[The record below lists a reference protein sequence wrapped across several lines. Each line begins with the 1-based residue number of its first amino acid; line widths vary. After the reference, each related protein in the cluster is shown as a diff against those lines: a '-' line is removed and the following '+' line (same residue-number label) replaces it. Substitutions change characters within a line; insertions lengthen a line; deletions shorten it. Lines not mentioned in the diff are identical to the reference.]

1 MATLLR
7 NDHVTNKIANEI
19 SFCLFSRGI
28 PQSGINCTT
37 MTTAIRR
44 QCRSRS
50 LQFVNGGLETQL
62 ESESELELE
71 LELESVDILNIFS
84 NYLFALASSCYRQQL
99 QLQLLRS
106 SLHAAAAPFAFLQR
120 GNSVVPRQ
128 CQRGFE
134 RGLPMGEGRST
145 WTETGTGTG
154 VGLSALATHKL

>member
-19 SFCLFSRGI
+19 SFCLFSWGI

-62 ESESELELE
+62 ESESELELELE

-134 RGLPMGEGRST
+134 RGCQWERYMD
-145 WTETGTGTG
+145 
-154 VGLSALATHKL
+154 